1 MSRSGE
7 VADFCWDLDSMQ
19 STRSLSYPHA
29 RSPARPPSLLAAD
42 VGHLAAAAEEL
53 ARSGA
58 HWVHVDVTDGSAEC
72 GRSLSSLGP
81 ASIAAVRR
89 AAPSL
94 CVDVHL
100 YVREPE
106 HHVEA
111 CASAGT
117 R

>member
-1 MSRSGE
+1 MLLLVLWLSTSSAAAPDGKTTTSG
-7 VADFCWDLDSMQ
+7 
-19 STRSLSYPHA
+19 R
-29 RSPARPPSLLAAD
+29 PAVVSPSLLAAD

-53 ARSGA
+53 VRSGA

-94 CVDVHL
+94 RVDVHL

>member
-1 MSRSGE
+1 MLLLVLWLSTSSAAAPDGKTTTSG
-7 VADFCWDLDSMQ
+7 
-19 STRSLSYPHA
+19 R
-29 RSPARPPSLLAAD
+29 PAVVSPSL
-42 VGHLAAAAEEL
+42 LAAAAEEL
-53 ARSGA
+53 VRSGA

-94 CVDVHL
+94 RVDVHL